1 MWALRRTAI
10 TMDSLFCHLNEVKK
24 SLKRKQILSVIL
36 CIALLWTALVAVDFF
51 RLTSVAGHHDES
63 FRYPLIQMGST
74 HYAYD
79 YTIEYGLGYAV
90 RYDYSGDETYQ
101 IQKTTF
107 QILGH
112 TVYER
117 EKQDYQKT

>member
-1 MWALRRTAI
+1 
-10 TMDSLFCHLNEVKK
+10 MDSLFCHLNEVKK
-24 SLKRKQILSVIL
+24 NMKRKQILSVIL
-36 CIALLWTALVAVDFF
+36 CIALLWAALVAVDFF

-63 FRYPLIQMGST
+63 FRSPLIQMGST

-79 YTIEYGLGYAV
+79 YTIEHGLGYAV

>member
-10 TMDSLFCHLNEVKK
+10 TMDSLCCHLNEVKK
-24 SLKRKQILSVIL
+24 NMKRKQILSVIL
-36 CIALLWTALVAVDFF
+36 CIALLWATLVAVDFF

-63 FRYPLIQMGST
+63 FRSPLIQMGST

-79 YTIEYGLGYAV
+79 YTIEHGLGYAV